1 MFTRK
6 LGRSGIEVSGLG
18 LGCWAIGGPL
28 WRGDQPAGWGQVD
41 DAESIRAVH
50 RALELGVTFIDT
62 ADVYGGGHSEEVLGK
77 ALAGK
82 RDKVII
88 ATKFGN
94 AFDQT
99 KHITGADGS
108 PAYVKQACEASL
120 RRLKIDVI
128 DLYQFHVG
136 DYDPVKAL
144 ATRDAL
150 EELVAAGKIRYYGWS
165 TDDPARARIF
175 AEGPHCVAIQQR
187 LNIFEGNLETLAVCE
202 KHNLA
207 SINRSPLAKGLL
219 TGKFSADSAAL
230 PEDDVRHSWNFQS
243 GDIAKQ
249 LKKLQELRDI
259 LTAGGRT
266 LTQGALG
273 WIWAKSGQTIPIP
286 GFKTVQQIEENAGAL
301 RFGPLSKAQMK
312 QIDALLGR

>member
-1 MFTRK
+1 M
-6 LGRSGIEVSGLG
+6 SV
-18 LGCWAIGGPL
+18 
-28 WRGDQPAGWGQVD
+28 V
-41 DAESIRAVH
+41 
-50 RALELGVTFIDT
+50 
-62 ADVYGGGHSEEVLGK
+62 
-77 ALAGK
+77 
-82 RDKVII
+82 
-88 ATKFGN
+88 
-94 AFDQT
+94 
-99 KHITGADGS
+99 
-108 PAYVKQACEASL
+108 
-120 RRLKIDVI
+120 

-136 DYDPVKAL
+136 DYDPTLAL

-187 LNIFEGNLETLAVCE
+187 FNIFEGNLETLAVCE

-219 TGKFSADSAAL
+219 TGKFTTDSSRL
-230 PEDDVRHSWNFQS
+230 PEDDVRHSWNFQE

-249 LKKLQELRDI
+249 LKKLQDLRDI
-259 LTAGGRT
+259 LVAGGAHAYAGR
-266 LTQGALG
+266 AR

-301 RFGPLSKAQMK
+301 RFGPLNEAQMK
-312 QIDALLGR
+312 QIDALLSH